1 MQFGWSIGK
10 GSCTQCGEI
19 NDWRPADDDCK
30 EREGVEV
37 YDVGRGKIMKS
48 LNVINKILKWTLSV

>member
-1 MQFGWSIGK
+1 MTIVSVGPQGVR
-10 GSCTQCGEI
+10 GSVGL
-19 NDWRPADDDCK
+19 K
-30 EREGVEV
+30 EV